1 MKYEDVSIISKP
13 PAGVS
18 EVPGTEVTDYLLLKQ
33 RQITAVGKVTCMRN
47 NLEKLML
54 GAENLDESKIQLTN
68 YDQLF
73 VIYQRALYD
82 V

>member
-47 NLEKLML
+47 NL
-54 GAENLDESKIQLTN
+54 
-68 YDQLF
+68 
-73 VIYQRALYD
+73 
-82 V
+82 